1 MESRP
6 GEATGHV
13 HAAGELRLTASVAT
27 IGAFDGVHRG
37 HQALIGRT
45 VRSARARGLPAVVWT
60 FDPPPKVFFGR
71 AESLLSLEGRIDRLR
86 FLGPDHIVVAK
97 FDNAFRQRAAEAFLA
112 ELAQLNPAL
121 VWVGTDFRFG
131 AGKAGAVPLL
141 EERFP
146 TRVMR
151 PVRCAAGEIVSSTR
165 IRSLMGLGSLDAAD
179 ALQGWSRAGSLPSN
193 GRVGLQ
199 VAGKVA

>member
-6 GEATGHV
+6 GEAMGHV
-13 HAAGELRLTASVAT
+13 HAAGELRLTASVVT
-27 IGAFDGVHRG
+27 VGAFDGVHRG

-45 VRSARARGLPAVVWT
+45 ICSARARGLPAVVWT

-71 AESLLSLEGRIDRLR
+71 AESLITLNDRIDRLR

-97 FDNAFRQRAAEAFLA
+97 FDDAFRQRAAEVFLA

-131 AGKAGAVPLL
+131 VGKAGAVPLL
-141 EERFP
+141 
-146 TRVMR
+146 
-151 PVRCAAGEIVSSTR
+151 AAC
-165 IRSLMGLGSLDAAD
+165 RSEVASYFVCLG
-179 ALQGWSRAGSLPSN
+179 
-193 GRVGLQ
+193 
-199 VAGKVA
+199 